1 MSRNPR
7 LISDRGGQLI
17 KSSGVAN
24 MGAGVQSKA
33 LILNPYRMCTLH
45 ILVDNTDAVGVLY
58 GRESNDPTLALT
70 SWVNVV
76 FTDGTESIAVASG
89 VDIVATRHII
99 SGCRYIELFYDRT
112 SGDGKLDLYVTKVTK
127 P

>member
-1 MSRNPR
+1 M
-7 LISDRGGQLI
+7 
-17 KSSGVAN
+17 
-24 MGAGVQSKA
+24 
-33 LILNPYRMCTLH
+33 H

-58 GRESNDPTLALT
+58 GRESNDPDLTLAN
-70 SWVNVV
+70 WVNVV

-99 SGCRYIELFYDRT
+99 SGCRYIELFYDYT
-112 SGDGKLDLYVTKVTK
+112 SGNGKLDLFVTKVTQ